1 MVSKVQ
7 EVGSPTVLRTK
18 ACGDLYVLGG
28 CQGSDAGI
36 TQAKVSSALHLQR
49 AGGCHMFSSRLLTWS
64 QNLLPDGSSA
74 NGFQVCPWAPG
85 GDILEDTPPP
95 TQVPLLWSPSATEPG
110 PAWGTPVEHRRN
122 LTAGG
127 MGIKGHTVSFSDW
140 LLSSEPLIKVTSGPW
155 YLQCKG
161 PRGKMKV
168 VPWKKMAGRP
178 VSLGKGVGLVP
189 P

>member
-64 QNLLPDGSSA
+64 QSLLPDGSSA

-110 PAWGTPVEHRRN
+110 PAWGRPWNTGATSLQV
-122 LTAGG
+122 GW
-127 MGIKGHTVSFSDW
+127 VS
-140 LLSSEPLIKVTSGPW
+140 KVTLFP
-155 YLQCKG
+155 
-161 PRGKMKV
+161 
-168 VPWKKMAGRP
+168 
-178 VSLGKGVGLVP
+178 SLIGC
-189 P
+189 